1 MIETVLEVDL
11 KLANYNWEFFF
22 LFLEQELISAT
33 NPSSPK
39 RPETPVKLFDSE
51 KPASPTETEKVGNR
65 EESPSPTRGD
75 EFNRSDVSNSTFKS
89 LSDHEGESSD
99 ESIRDDRRKSP
110 DLSSSASPIDSIC
123 KEPTKPPNVTVV
135 QPSATHAM
143 FPFMYPS
150 NGLFS
155 SPSSM
160 PFPLGHMFGSSP
172 FSSQLPFFSSGQSD
186 ISSLSPAHPL
196 SLSLSSLSPHNQTLL
211 QPAYST
217 GSSFA
222 GSSSFSPPHA
232 QGTQIGPMFTSRTSP
247 RFTPYSLPS
256 TKTTMSSSN
265 SQNTSASLGL
275 GCTPDLISPRTHG
288 YGHHSPQNRSPV
300 SLNIPSSFD
309 TQSRSSELQNM
320 ERMLT
325 GLDRSKMLPHSHL
338 EK

>member
-1 MIETVLEVDL
+1 MTKVSVMIAGNHQTYPLVLPPL
-11 KLANYNWEFFF
+11 TA
-22 LFLEQELISAT
+22 SAKNQRNHPMLRWF
-33 NPSSPK
+33 NPPPHTQCFHSC
-39 RPETPVKLFDSE
+39 TH
-51 KPASPTETEKVGNR
+51 PTG
-65 EESPSPTRGD
+65 
-75 EFNRSDVSNSTFKS
+75 F
-89 LSDHEGESSD
+89 
-99 ESIRDDRRKSP
+99 
-110 DLSSSASPIDSIC
+110 
-123 KEPTKPPNVTVV
+123 
-135 QPSATHAM
+135 
-143 FPFMYPS
+143 
-150 NGLFS
+150 FS

-172 FSSQLPFFSSGQSD
+172 FSSQLPFFSTGQSD
-186 ISSLSPAHPL
+186 ISSLPPAHPL

-217 GSSFA
+217 GSSFT

-265 SQNTSASLGL
+265 SPNTSGLGL

-309 TQSRSSELQNM
+309 TQSRSSELQSM

-325 GLDRSKMLPHSHL
+325 GLDRSKMMPHSHL

>member
-1 MIETVLEVDL
+1 MIKTVLEVDL
-11 KLANYNWEFFF
+11 KLTNFNEDLFFS
-22 LFLEQELISAT
+22 LLEQELISAAI
-33 NPSSPK
+33 PSSPK
-39 RPETPVKLFDSE
+39 RPESPVKLFDSE
-51 KPASPTETEKVGNR
+51 KPASPTETEKVCKR

-172 FSSQLPFFSSGQSD
+172 FSTQLPFFSTGQSD
-186 ISSLSPAHPL
+186 ISSLPPAHPL

-217 GSSFA
+217 GSSFT

-265 SQNTSASLGL
+265 SPNTSGLGL

-300 SLNIPSSFD
+300 SLNVPSSFD
-309 TQSRSSELQNM
+309 TQSRSSELQSM

-325 GLDRSKMLPHSHL
+325 GLDRSKMMPHSHL